1 MKKINPEIKMKKS
14 AAGIDIGGTNTKAGL
29 VSENGEVTSRLSF
42 PTTDFSQISE
52 YKSFLGKKI
61 SEMAAENE
69 TEITGI
75 GIGAPNGNYYTGKIE
90 YAPNLPWQGLVEMT
104 TGIIPGITAS
114 ITNDANAA
122 AIGEK
127 KFGKAKDYTDF
138 IVVTLGTGIGGG
150 IFVDSKLLYGKYGF
164 AGEIGHIKAVMDG
177 RKCNCG
183 RRGCIERYASARGF
197 VETAREILE
206 RNSNSSILTRIPP
219 ERLTAE
225 DIYEAALLKDETALD
240 IFNYTAKLLASFFA
254 DLVHIFSPEAIIV
267 AGGLVKSGNILMDPI
282 KKYFKT
288 EILETY
294 RDNKVIITTSSL
306 PEQDAAIL
314 GAASLVL

>member
-1 MKKINPEIKMKKS
+1 MEKA

-29 VSENGEVTSRLSF
+29 VSGNGEIISRFSF
-42 PTTDFSQISE
+42 PTTDFREIAE

-61 SEMAAENE
+61 SDMAAENNA
-69 TEITGI
+69 EITGI
-75 GIGAPNGNYYTGKIE
+75 GIGAPNGNYYSGKIE
-90 YAPNLPWQGLVEMT
+90 YAPNLPWKGLVEMT
-104 TGIIPGITAS
+104 AGIIPGVKTL

-127 KFGKAKDYTDF
+127 RFGKAKNYSDF

-150 IFVDSKLLYGKYGF
+150 IFTDSKLLYGKYGF
-164 AGEIGHIKAVMDG
+164 AGEIGHIKAVPGG
-177 RKCNCG
+177 RQCNCG
-183 RRGCIERYASARGF
+183 RKGCIERYASATGF

-206 RNSNSSILTRIPP
+206 RDSHSSILSGIAP
-219 ERLTAE
+219 EAITAK

-240 IFNYTAKLLASFFA
+240 VFNYTGKLLASFFA

-267 AGGLVKSGNILMDPI
+267 AGGLIKSGHILMDPL
-282 KKYFKT
+282 KLHFEK
-288 EILETY
+288 EILEIY
-294 RDNKVIITTSSL
+294 KNNKVEITTSSL

-314 GAASLVL
+314 GAASLAIQQD